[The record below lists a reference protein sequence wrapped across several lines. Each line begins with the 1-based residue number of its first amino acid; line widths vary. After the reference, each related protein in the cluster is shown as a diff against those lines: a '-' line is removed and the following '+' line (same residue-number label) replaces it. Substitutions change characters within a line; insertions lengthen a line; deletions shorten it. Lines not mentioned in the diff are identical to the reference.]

1 MNTFEKIDSLRI
13 SQKAILISIIFAVV
27 EFSYTII
34 FESESNYFMFY
45 VVLIGAVW
53 FTSLIICSMYAE
65 YVEKPQMG
73 LLNST

>member
-1 MNTFEKIDSLRI
+1 MNRTEQIENLKT
-13 SQKAILISIIFAVV
+13 SQKATLISIIFAIV

-53 FTSLIICSMYAE
+53 FVSIIFCSMYAE
-65 YVEKPQMG
+65 YVEKP
-73 LLNST
+73 LCIS